1 MSRKTAV
8 NALIVSR
15 TAFGTAAWLF
25 PRSTAKAFGFDTQ
38 GNTQLPYL
46 ARLIGT
52 RDVILAYG
60 LLTTEGDAQ
69 RQWLRIS
76 LVNDGADTVAAIAGG
91 IGGYFSKRTT
101 AMATA
106 AALAPMIRGVI
117 ALRDSNPTAG
127 QAP

>member
-1 MSRKTAV
+1 MSRKTAI

-15 TAFGTAAWLF
+15 TAFGIAAWFF
-25 PRSTAKAFGFDTQ
+25 PRLTAKAFGFDMQ
-38 GNTQLPYL
+38 GNAQLPYL

-69 RQWLRIS
+69 KQWLRIS
-76 LVNDGADTVAAIAGG
+76 LANDGADTIATIAGG
-91 IGGYFSKRTT
+91 AGGYFSKRTT

-106 AALAPMIRGVI
+106 AALAPMIRGAI
-117 ALRDSNPTAG
+117 ALRG
-127 QAP
+127 E

>member
-15 TAFGTAAWLF
+15 TAFGIAAWLF
-25 PRSTAKAFGFDTQ
+25 PRPAAKAFGFDMP
-38 GNTQLPYL
+38 NPQLPYL

-69 RQWLRIS
+69 KQWLRIG
-76 LVNDGADTVAAIAGG
+76 LANDGADTVAAIAGG
-91 IGGYFSKRTT
+91 VGGYLPKRTAAILT
-101 AMATA
+101 V

-117 ALRDSNPTAG
+117 ALRG
-127 QAP
+127 Q